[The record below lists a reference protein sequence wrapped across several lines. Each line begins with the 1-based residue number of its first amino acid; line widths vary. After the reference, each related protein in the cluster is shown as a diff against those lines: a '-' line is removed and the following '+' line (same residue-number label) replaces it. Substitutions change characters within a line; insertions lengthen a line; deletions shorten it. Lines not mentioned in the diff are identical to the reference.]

1 MLMLTNIELL
11 PPAELVSAW
20 RSHRSAPRRRRATSF
35 SLIFSMTRT
44 WRLPQYG
51 AGFLA
56 RSHKHPE
63 RVASLEDSLAERP
76 EASPS

>member
-1 MLMLTNIELL
+1 
-11 PPAELVSAW
+11 
-20 RSHRSAPRRRRATSF
+20 
-35 SLIFSMTRT
+35 MTRT